1 MTTTRIALFTESH
14 QLATLLEDVLRTKA
28 DLHRCALPL
37 WELSNE
43 AERARP
49 DALVVD
55 FSRTTPG
62 GHAEDRL
69 LEELQ
74 RQWPELPVVMLTGD
88 DCPEPLARRTAC
100 SGLIHVCDRRPWESL
115 LRAVERL
122 CDPRHADAS
131 GGVGV
136 GCPEFNFP
144 LRVSE
149 PPTESLGK
157 LNSGHPTPATL
168 GGIVGRF
175 ETNCPALTWML
186 QELDVAALH
195 DVTVLLIGET
205 GVGKT
210 FLARLIHEVS
220 PRSDEPFLHVACGA
234 LPGDLLESELF
245 GHVRGAFTGAH
256 ADKDGKFVAAKGG
269 TILLDEI
276 DVLGLEQQ
284 VKLLRVIETGEFEPL
299 GSNKTLTRRARLVVA
314 SNLDLQPLVNQG
326 RFRADLFYRLNM
338 MKFELPALRERPG
351 DIPLLTRKLADRL
364 SAQHGVTFSRIEEEF
379 HAALQRYPW
388 PGNVRELEN
397 VLRRAVIFCRDSV
410 LRPELLPRQILA
422 GEQPGIVGRVSNP
435 SGRVGN
441 PSYGSLG
448 GQIETTERE
457 IIRQALAG
465 NNHSRTKTAKQ
476 LGISRVTLYNK
487 LRKYGLA

>member
-1 MTTTRIALFTESH
+1 MTTTRIALFTESL
-14 QLATLLEDVLRTKA
+14 QLAALLEDVLRTKA
-28 DLHRCALPL
+28 NLHRCTLPL
-37 WELSNE
+37 RDLSSDT
-43 AERARP
+43 ERARP

-55 FSRTTPG
+55 FTRTTPG

-69 LEELQ
+69 LDELQ

-88 DCPEPLARRTAC
+88 DCPEPLARRTVC
-100 SGLIHVCDRRPWESL
+100 SGLIHVCDRRPWDSL

-122 CDPRHADAS
+122 CDARGPDFDSLDVAGPPHQPLAS
-131 GGVGV
+131 D
-136 GCPEFNFP
+136 
-144 LRVSE
+144 
-149 PPTESLGK
+149 
-157 LNSGHPTPATL
+157 
-168 GGIVGRF
+168 GITQRF
-175 ETNCPALTWML
+175 ETNCAALTWML
-186 QELDVAALH
+186 QELDVAARH

-210 FLARLIHEVS
+210 FLARLIHDVS
-220 PRSDEPFLHVACGA
+220 PRRDEPFLHVACGA

-245 GHVRGAFTGAH
+245 GHARGAFTGAH
-256 ADKDGKFVAAKGG
+256 ADKEGRFLAAGGG

-276 DVLGLEQQ
+276 DVLGTEQQ
-284 VKLLRVIETGEFEPL
+284 VKLLRVIESGEFEPL

-314 SNLDLQPLVNQG
+314 SNLDLQPLVDQG

-338 MKFELPALRERPG
+338 MKFELPPLRERPA
-351 DIPLLTRKLADRL
+351 DVPLLTRKLAARL
-364 SAQHGVTFSRIEEEF
+364 SAQHGVAISHIEEEF
-379 HAALQRYPW
+379 LAALQRYPW

-397 VLRRAVIFCRDSV
+397 VLRRAVIFCRDGV
-410 LRPELLPRQILA
+410 LRVNHLPRTMLA
-422 GEQPGIVGRVSNP
+422 GEPTSIPGIAENP
-435 SGRVGN
+435 SDVASIVVR
-441 PSYGSLG
+441 SLG

-487 LRKYGLA
+487 MRKYGIA